1 MLKRIQ
7 ASVGLGG
14 RNNPADV
21 MTAQYLLNCVPAGHG
36 GPSSELV
43 IDGISGP
50 KTMGAI
56 RKFQNAALGRA
67 DGRID
72 PGGSTIRALL
82 PYDPTPD
89 QAVTRPGGVKM
100 PAPPGAFAKS
110 ASYPAG
116 YKSAAG
122 PAGKGAPGKQAGAPG
137 AWGKQAGAPG
147 AGGKQAGAPGV
158 GGKQAGKTGVG
169 GKFGF

>member
-1 MLKRIQ
+1 MVKRIQ
-7 ASVGLGG
+7 ASVGFGG

-21 MTAQYLLNCVPAGHG
+21 MTAQYLLDCVPAAHG
-36 GPSSELV
+36 GPSPELV

-72 PGGSTIRALL
+72 PGGGTIRALL
-82 PYDPTPD
+82 PYDPTPN
-89 QAVTRPGGVKM
+89 QAVTRPGFVKM
-100 PAPPGAFAKS
+100 PAPPGPFAKS
-110 ASYPAG
+110 AKYPAE

-122 PAGKGAPGKQAGAPG
+122 FAGKGAPGKQPGAPD
-137 AWGKQAGAPG
+137 AWGKQPGAPD
-147 AGGKQAGAPGV
+147 AWGKQPGAPDAW
-158 GGKQAGKTGVG
+158 GKQVGKTGVG
-169 GKFGF
+169 GKSGF